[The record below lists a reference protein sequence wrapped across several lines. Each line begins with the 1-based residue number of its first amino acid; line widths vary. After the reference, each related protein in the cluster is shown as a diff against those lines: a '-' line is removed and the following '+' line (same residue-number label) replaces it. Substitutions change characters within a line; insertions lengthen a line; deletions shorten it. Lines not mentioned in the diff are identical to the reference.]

1 MILFTSINLQ
11 VMSHLVNAMEELD
24 LERLIKFSLEAQ
36 KLGLHK
42 EVDLVKFEF
51 AKKKVTF
58 LHKVEDVKQSQSFI
72 PPINVVKIGDV
83 EKSVVQVKP
92 INIEV
97 KENVDATNDILE
109 VN

>member
-1 MILFTSINLQ
+1 MSVNPQ
-11 VMSHLVNAMEELD
+11 VMNRLVNAMEELD
-24 LERLIKFSLEAQ
+24 LERLIEFSLEAQ

-51 AKKKVTF
+51 AKRKITL
-58 LHKVEDVKQSQSFI
+58 LHKVEDDKQSQSLI
-72 PPINVVKIGDV
+72 TPINLVKIGDV
-83 EKSVVQVKP
+83 EKSVVQVNP
-92 INIEV
+92 INLEV

>member
-1 MILFTSINLQ
+1 MSVNPQ

-24 LERLIKFSLEAQ
+24 LDRLIEFSLEAQ

-51 AKKKVTF
+51 AKRKITI
-58 LHKVEDVKQSQSFI
+58 LHRVEDDKQSQSFI
-72 PPINVVKIGDV
+72 TPINVVKIGDV
-83 EKSVVQVKP
+83 EKSAVQVKP
-92 INIEV
+92 IHIEV
-97 KENVDATNDILE
+97 KENVDATNGILE

>member
-1 MILFTSINLQ
+1 MSVNPQ
-11 VMSHLVNAMEELD
+11 VMNRLVNAMEELD
-24 LERLIKFSLEAQ
+24 LERLIEFSLEAQ

-51 AKKKVTF
+51 AKRKITF
-58 LHKVEDVKQSQSFI
+58 LHKVEDDKQSQSLI
-72 PPINVVKIGDV
+72 TPINLVKIGGV
-83 EKSVVQVKP
+83 EKSVVQVNP
-92 INIEV
+92 INLEV